1 MELAPIVIF
10 AYNRADHLERTIMA
24 LKENKEAKESVC
36 YIFSDGYKNEKGR
49 EKVLRVREY
58 IKSIPQEYFK
68 ELIVIESSKNK
79 GLAKSIIAGVGEVI
93 SRHGKAIVVED
104 DVITAKNF
112 LKFMNAALDFYKENS
127 RVWSI
132 GGYTVPMEIP
142 VGYNKDILAV
152 QRCSSYCWATWYD
165 RWQKIDWEIKEYKKF
180 RFNFFAR
187 HSFNRYGTDRALML
201 DDQMN
206 KRVDSWAIRFDYNMW
221 KNNSINIL
229 PCKSLSNNIGH
240 DGSGTHSKI
249 TQEEDVFA
257 IDLKENQ
264 KELAFDNV
272 DLVEGIRKRYVR
284 FFNMSLYQRIKRY
297 LGNLLISLKRKLKR
311 EDKDEKTK

>member
-24 LKENKEAKESVC
+24 LKENEEAKKSLC
-36 YIFSDGYKNEKGR
+36 YIFSDGYKNEIGR
-49 EKVLRVREY
+49 KKVLQVRDY
-58 IKSIPQEYFK
+58 IKSIPKEYFK
-68 ELIVIESSKNK
+68 DLVIIEAPKNK
-79 GLAKSIIAGVGEVI
+79 GLAKSIISGVGEII
-93 SRHGKAIVVED
+93 SRHGKAIIVED
-104 DVITAKNF
+104 DVITSKNF
-112 LKFMNAALDFYKENS
+112 LKFMNNALNFYQDNS

-132 GGYTVPMEIP
+132 GGYTVPMKLP
-142 VGYNKDILAV
+142 VEYNHDVLAV

-165 RWQKIDWEIKEYKKF
+165 RWQKIDWDIKGYRRF

-187 HSFNRYGTDRALML
+187 RAFNRYGTDRSLML

-221 KNNSINIL
+221 KNRAINIL

-249 TQEEDVFA
+249 TQEEDIFA
-257 IDLKENQ
+257 IDLTENHKEIV
-264 KELAFDNV
+264 FDNV
-272 DLVEGIRKRYVR
+272 DLVEDIRKEYVR
-284 FFNMSLYQRIKRY
+284 FFNMSLYQRTKRY
-297 LGNLLISLKRKLKR
+297 LGNLVITLKRKIR
-311 EDKDEKTK
+311 RGE